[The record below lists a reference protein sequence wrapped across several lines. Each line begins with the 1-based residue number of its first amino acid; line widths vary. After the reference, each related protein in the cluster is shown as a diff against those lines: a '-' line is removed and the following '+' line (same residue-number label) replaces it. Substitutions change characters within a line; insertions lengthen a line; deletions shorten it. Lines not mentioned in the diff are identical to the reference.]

1 MSESRRPERQ
11 AWVEWNRDDSFATV
25 EIDGVGVVESWYD
38 VLVVSLPL
46 VTFRGT
52 IVFHADGT
60 GVTSDSTLRFRT
72 RDEIVESLEAA
83 RSGSGDH
90 RGGDRAC
97 RQGLPGPA
105 STSCAGRL
113 NVDVRGRL
121 SAHRPRLRVRR
132 REVKADEERKV
143 IEDEEGR

>member
-11 AWVEWNRDDSFATV
+11 AWVEWNRDDSFATA

-52 IVFHADGT
+52 IVLHADGT

-83 RSGSGDH
+83 RFRIRRSPQRRSRLPPGTSWPGFNVLRRKAECGRSGPVVRTSAKVACSEK
-90 RGGDRAC
+90 RG
-97 RQGLPGPA
+97 
-105 STSCAGRL
+105 
-113 NVDVRGRL
+113 
-121 SAHRPRLRVRR
+121 
-132 REVKADEERKV
+132 
-143 IEDEEGR
+143 EGR